1 MDEQRLCTNCAV
13 LKSSRGIKQSKQSPS
28 LKNITFMYLNYW
40 IGWTYGFLETCT
52 AGPMEM
58 LAIGLCSCCKFCLFL
73 VDDSRYTEVRKCTD
87 QEMKPS
93 SHARDK
99 RRTDPEGCLG
109 RSDILKSEF
118 CTMSS
123 LLDLVSTFVSN
134 LLTTDVASWMRKCL
148 CRIPCV

>member
-1 MDEQRLCTNCAV
+1 MQV
-13 LKSSRGIKQSKQSPS
+13 LRWFEASENVDKKTEALGISSEAFRSV
-28 LKNITFMYLNYW
+28 W
-40 IGWTYGFLETCT
+40 E
-52 AGPMEM
+52 
-58 LAIGLCSCCKFCLFL
+58 
-73 VDDSRYTEVRKCTD
+73 
-87 QEMKPS
+87 
-93 SHARDK
+93 ARDK